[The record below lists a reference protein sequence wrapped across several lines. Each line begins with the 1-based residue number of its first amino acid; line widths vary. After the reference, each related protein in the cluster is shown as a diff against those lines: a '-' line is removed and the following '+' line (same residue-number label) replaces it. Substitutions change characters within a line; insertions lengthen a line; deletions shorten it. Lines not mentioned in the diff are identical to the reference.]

1 MNIASRW
8 HVISTGLAIFSM
20 FFGAGNL
27 MYPIMVGVSSGQH
40 TIAGLL
46 GFLITAVL
54 LPLAGLI
61 AMILFDGDY
70 ERFFKRLGNVPGS
83 LLIVACMIIIGP
95 LIAIPRITTLS
106 HIMIAPFI
114 PWDLLKT
121 ITPLSSGI
129 FALMFLGITFL
140 ATYRE
145 NKIVD
150 LLGTI
155 VSPLLL
161 ISLTIIIIKGFF
173 TGHVSTTTTDTP
185 WHIFSLNFMR
195 GYETLD
201 LLGGIF
207 FASIVIKILK
217 QTSEPNLKKLALIG
231 LRAGLLGVTLLA
243 LVYIGMSY
251 LGAFYGYGLEGNA
264 GELFREISY
273 RILGGHGAAII
284 ATAVLMACLSTSI
297 ALGAVVAE
305 YTQQV
310 IFGNRIGFITA
321 LALVMLASLP
331 LSVYGLSTVLQLT
344 GGAITYIGYPVLIA
358 LTLANITYKL
368 CGFKPIVLPVLI
380 TFIISLIT
388 YWV

>member
-1 MNIASRW
+1 LDS
-8 HVISTGLAIFSM
+8 
-20 FFGAGNL
+20 
-27 MYPIMVGVSSGQH
+27 
-40 TIAGLL
+40 
-46 GFLITAVL
+46 L

-70 ERFFKRLGNVPGS
+70 ERFFKRLGNTTGS
-83 LLIVACMIIIGP
+83 LLIAVCMIIIGP

-129 FALMFLGITFL
+129 FALVFLGITFL

-161 ISLTIIIIKGFF
+161 ISLAIIIVKGFF
-173 TGHVSTTTTDTP
+173 TGDISITTTDTP
-185 WHIFSLNFMR
+185 WHIFALSFIR

-217 QTSEPNLKKLALIG
+217 QTSESNLKKLALVG
-231 LRAGLLGVTLLA
+231 LRSGLLGVALLA

-264 GELFREISY
+264 GELFREIAY
-273 RILGGHGAAII
+273 KILGGHGAAII
-284 ATAVLMACLSTSI
+284 ATAVLMACFSTSI
-297 ALGAVVAE
+297 ALGAIVAE

-310 IFGNRIGFITA
+310 IFAHRIGFVSA
-321 LALVMLASLP
+321 LVLVMLASLP
-331 LSVYGLSTVLQLT
+331 LSVYGLGTVLQLT
-344 GGAITYIGYPVLIA
+344 GGAITYIGYPVLIV
-358 LTLANITYKL
+358 LTLANIAYKL
-368 CGFKPIVLPVLI
+368 FGFKPIVLPVLI

-388 YWV
+388 YWL